1 MTILSFISFIR
12 LILASWYDDKEMK
25 IYTLNFYALIAK
37 KLSLMELPSNN
48 NKFNNGFKH
57 AKMMLTNVNIS
68 ETCTI
73 KQPDV
78 SQRLMIFVSIVIWP
92 QNLNY
97 YSPADNIC

>member
-25 IYTLNFYALIAK
+25 IYTLNF
-37 KLSLMELPSNN
+37 
-48 NKFNNGFKH
+48 NGFKH